1 VAVKAARRF
10 PFLEIA
16 TIAPFA
22 SISPKRNPFRSR
34 SLSKSISARSKEI
47 FLRFVRFSLTACP
60 TLTAPERRLLA
71 DDDLRV
77 CPARIV
83 VRPSRLHRAGETP
96 APQFIFGQPLTPPSI
111 IGRGISEA
119 DSGCALK
126 FILQHSYLI
135 IFQGAYHDT
144 P

>member
-1 VAVKAARRF
+1 VFRRVGF
-10 PFLEIA
+10 
-16 TIAPFA
+16 
-22 SISPKRNPFRSR
+22 FRSCL
-34 SLSKSISARSKEI
+34 LSNE
-47 FLRFVRFSLTACP
+47 
-60 TLTAPERRLLA
+60 ELLSF
-71 DDDLRV
+71 
-77 CPARIV
+77 V